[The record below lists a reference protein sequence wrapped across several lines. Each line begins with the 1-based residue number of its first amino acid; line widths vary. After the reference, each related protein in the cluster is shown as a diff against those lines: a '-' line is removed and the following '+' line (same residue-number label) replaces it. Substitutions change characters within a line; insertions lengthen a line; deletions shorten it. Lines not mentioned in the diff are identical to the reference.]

1 MESKTQEHILIIR
14 LSAMGDVAMT
24 VPVVKGLLKQNP
36 NLKVTVLTRQFFTPM
51 FAQLPNVDVY
61 EADVKGKHKGVAG
74 LFKLYKELRA
84 MQVTA
89 VADLH
94 NVLRSNILKQFF
106 KLSGVPFIQIDK
118 GRADKKALTASKNKV
133 FKQLQTT
140 QQRYVSVFGKL
151 GFPIQLD
158 DSCALAKEKLSDTAI
173 ALLPKEPKKW
183 IGIAPFAA
191 FEGKTYP
198 LELMEQVVN
207 NLNKKDTYTIVLF
220 GGGDKEKEVLDKW
233 EQTYSNCVSVVK
245 KLSFTEELCLI
256 SNLDV
261 MLAMDSGNAHLSAM
275 FAVPTITL
283 WGVTHPFAGF
293 YPFAQQSTN
302 ALLANRE
309 KYPLIPTSV
318 YGNKFPPGYEKAMK
332 TILPDDVVK
341 KVLEVV
347 G

>member
-1 MESKTQEHILIIR
+1 MESKPQEHILIIR

-24 VPVVKGLLKQNP
+24 VPVVNGLLKQNP

-51 FAQLPNVDVY
+51 FAQLPNVHVY
-61 EADVKGKHKGVAG
+61 EAEVKGKHKGVAG

-106 KLSGVPFIQIDK
+106 KFSGIPFVQIDK

-140 QQRYVSVFGKL
+140 QQRYVSVFSKL
-151 GFPIQLD
+151 GFLIQLD
-158 DSCALAKEKLSDTAI
+158 DSCALAKEKLPDTAL

-198 LELMEQVVN
+198 LPLMEKVVSQ
-207 NLNKKDTYTIVLF
+207 LNDANTYTIILF
-220 GGGDKEKEVLDKW
+220 GGGDKEKEVLGNW

-245 KLSFTEELCLI
+245 KLSFTEELSLI

-309 KYPLIPTSV
+309 NYPLIPTSV
-318 YGNKFPPGYEKAMK
+318 YGNKFPPGYEKAME
-332 TILPDDVVK
+332 TILADDVVK

>member
-207 NLNKKDTYTIVLF
+207 KLNKKDTYTIVLF

-245 KLSFTEELCLI
+245 KLSFTEELSLI

>member
-1 MESKTQEHILIIR
+1 
-14 LSAMGDVAMT
+14 MGDVAMT
-24 VPVVKGLLKQNP
+24 VPVVKGLLIQNP
-36 NLKVTVLTRQFFTPM
+36 DLKITILTRRFFTPM
-51 FAQLPNVDVY
+51 FAQLPNVQVY
-61 EADVKGKHKGVAG
+61 EADVKGKHKGVNG
-74 LFKLYKELRA
+74 LYKLFKELKA
-84 MQVTA
+84 LKITA
-89 VADLH
+89 VADIH

-106 KLSGVPFIQIDK
+106 KLSGIPFIQIDK

-133 FKQLQTT
+133 FKQLKTT
-140 QQRYVSVFGKL
+140 QQRYVSVFSKL
-151 GFPIQLD
+151 GFPIKLD
-158 DSCALAKEKLSDTAI
+158 ESCALTKEKLSDTAI

-198 LELMEQVVN
+198 LELMEQVVSS
-207 NLNKKDTYTIVLF
+207 LNTTNAYTVILF
-220 GGGDKEKEVLDKW
+220 GGGDKEKEVLDSW

-245 KLSFTEELCLI
+245 KLRFTEELSLI

-309 KYPLIPTSV
+309 NYPLIPTSV

-332 TILPDDVVK
+332 TILPDDVVQ

>member
-118 GRADKKALTASKNKV
+118 AEPIKK
-133 FKQLQTT
+133 
-140 QQRYVSVFGKL
+140 R
-151 GFPIQLD
+151 
-158 DSCALAKEKLSDTAI
+158 
-173 ALLPKEPKKW
+173 
-183 IGIAPFAA
+183 
-191 FEGKTYP
+191 
-198 LELMEQVVN
+198 
-207 NLNKKDTYTIVLF
+207 
-220 GGGDKEKEVLDKW
+220 
-233 EQTYSNCVSVVK
+233 
-245 KLSFTEELCLI
+245 
-256 SNLDV
+256 
-261 MLAMDSGNAHLSAM
+261 
-275 FAVPTITL
+275 
-283 WGVTHPFAGF
+283 
-293 YPFAQQSTN
+293 
-302 ALLANRE
+302 
-309 KYPLIPTSV
+309 
-318 YGNKFPPGYEKAMK
+318 
-332 TILPDDVVK
+332 
-341 KVLEVV
+341 
-347 G
+347 